1 MNLKSLGAVFSRPQG
16 FVLPRATSV
25 FFVPQNGE
33 VLRYFFGQLQVLQ
46 DQGIIA
52 GATQGEVYDTCVAW
66 NR

>member
-1 MNLKSLGAVFSRPQG
+1 M
-16 FVLPRATSV
+16 PRVV
-25 FFVPQNGE
+25 FFVPQNEE

-52 GATQGEVYDTCVAW
+52 WATQDEVYDTCVAW

>member
-1 MNLKSLGAVFSRPQG
+1 M
-16 FVLPRATSV
+16 PRATSV